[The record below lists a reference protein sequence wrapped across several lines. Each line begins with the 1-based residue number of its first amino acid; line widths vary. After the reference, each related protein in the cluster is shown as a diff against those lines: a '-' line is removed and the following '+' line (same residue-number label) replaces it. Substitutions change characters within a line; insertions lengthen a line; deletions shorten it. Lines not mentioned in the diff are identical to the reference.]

1 MKTSVIFT
9 TCPND
14 AEARSLARTLV
25 EEKLVACAQ
34 IIPPCVSVYS
44 WEGAVQESSEHL
56 LILKT
61 QKKLIAR
68 VETRVMELH
77 SYDTPEFVAL
87 EAQHVAPQYKKW
99 IKSVSNVE

>member
-1 MKTSVIFT
+1 
-9 TCPND
+9 
-14 AEARSLARTLV
+14 
-25 EEKLVACAQ
+25 
-34 IIPPCVSVYS
+34 
-44 WEGAVQESSEHL
+44 
-56 LILKT
+56 LKT